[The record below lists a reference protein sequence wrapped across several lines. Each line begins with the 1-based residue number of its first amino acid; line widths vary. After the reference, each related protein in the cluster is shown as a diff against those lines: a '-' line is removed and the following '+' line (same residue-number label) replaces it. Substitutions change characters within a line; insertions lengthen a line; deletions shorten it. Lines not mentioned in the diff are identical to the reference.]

1 MGRGTRVSPYWPES
15 QDQPTIGLLSFT
27 RFFWLVFGIGGIAV
41 NLSGTC
47 GVAKAQVSP
56 IAAASAE
63 RSAAFSLQQFQ
74 ATCMARSEF
83 VSKVTSRL
91 KAPFRGARAPKFY
104 VSILG
109 PTLEGRMVG
118 VVDIVLGDGQIVRRN
133 VNGGSCPSVSDALAV
148 VVAVTLEAGDTQDAS
163 VVPLVLIRSPP
174 KESPPTWSVGGGG
187 LGIATNVLGTGS
199 AVLGVGG
206 QVEFRLGSELAD
218 PVVGI
223 GLYRFD
229 NVLFHSTVRDLH
241 LSLTFARLTIL
252 PIPLP
257 LSESFELRPG
267 LISEFGAISA
277 LEAPLPRDWWAG
289 GVELSLGYVSR
300 WLSVDGSVGAVLP
313 LETQTFSLRRQA
325 GASEPIHTIKRLS
338 VFAQLGAVLWIL

>member
-1 MGRGTRVSPYWPES
+1 M
-15 QDQPTIGLLSFT
+15 
-27 RFFWLVFGIGGIAV
+27 
-41 NLSGTC
+41 
-47 GVAKAQVSP
+47 AKAQVSAL
-56 IAAASAE
+56 AAAYTDGSAG
-63 RSAAFSLQQFQ
+63 FSLQQFQ
-74 ATCMARSEF
+74 ANCMARGEF

-91 KAPFRGARAPKFY
+91 KAPLMRAPAPQFY

-118 VVDIVLGDGQIVRRN
+118 VVDILLGDGQIVRRN
-133 VNGGSCPSVSDALAV
+133 VNGASCTSVSDALAI
-148 VVAVTLEAGDTQDAS
+148 VVAFTLEAGDTQDAS
-163 VVPLVLIRSPP
+163 VVPLVLIRSSPE
-174 KESPPTWSVGGGG
+174 ESPPAWSVGGGG
-187 LGIATNVLGTGS
+187 LGMATNVLGTGS

-206 QVEFRLGSELAD
+206 QVQLRLGSELAD

-223 GLYRFD
+223 GLYRLD
-229 NVLFHSTVRDLH
+229 NVLVRSDVRDLH

-289 GVELSLGYVSR
+289 GLELSLGYVSH
-300 WLSVDGSVGAVLP
+300 WLTVDTSVGAILP
-313 LETQTFSLRRQA
+313 METQTFSLRQQDQA
-325 GASEPIHTIKRLS
+325 SKPIHTIRRLG

>member
-1 MGRGTRVSPYWPES
+1 
-15 QDQPTIGLLSFT
+15 LLSFT
-27 RFFWLVFGIGGIAV
+27 RFFWLVFGIGAIAV

-47 GVAKAQVSP
+47 VAKAQVP
-56 IAAASAE
+56 PLVVAHAEPSAG
-63 RSAAFSLQQFQ
+63 FSLLQFQ
-74 ATCMARSEF
+74 ANCLARSEF

-91 KAPFRGARAPKFY
+91 KAPFGGTPAPQFY

-118 VVDIVLGDGQIVRRN
+118 VVDIFLGNGQIVRRN
-133 VNGGSCPSVSDALAV
+133 VNGASCTSVSDALAI
-148 VVAVTLEAGDTQDAS
+148 VVALTLEAGDTQDAS
-163 VVPLVLIRSPP
+163 EVPLVLIRSSPE
-174 KESPPTWSVGGGG
+174 ESPPAWSLGGGG
-187 LGIATNVLGTGS
+187 LAMATNVLGRGS

-206 QVEFRLGSELAD
+206 QVQLRIGSELAD

-223 GLYRFD
+223 GFYRLD
-229 NVLFHSTVRDLH
+229 NVLVRSTVRDLH

-267 LISEFGAISA
+267 LVSEFGTISA
-277 LEAPLPRDWWAG
+277 AEAPLPRDWWAG
-289 GVELSLGYVSR
+289 GVEFSLGYVSR

-313 LETQTFSLRRQA
+313 LETQSFSLRQQGR
-325 GASEPIHTIKRLS
+325 ASEPIHTIKRLS